1 MTYRTNEATRTLV
14 RAAGVLALAGLIA
27 ACSSIPRE
35 RTSPCACD
43 WRPLTQ
49 QTETTA

>member
-1 MTYRTNEATRTLV
+1 MTHRTNRTTRTLV
-14 RAAGVLALAGLIA
+14 RVVGILALAGLLA

-43 WRPLTQ
+43 WRPLNQ

>member
-1 MTYRTNEATRTLV
+1 MIRVLIT
-14 RAAGVLALAGLIA
+14 LALAATLA

-49 QTETTA
+49 TEEALA

>member
-1 MTYRTNEATRTLV
+1 MNRPTITRS
-14 RAAGVLALAGLIA
+14 VLALGFAALLT

-43 WRPLTQ
+43 WRPLNQ
-49 QTETTA
+49 QTETLA

>member
-1 MTYRTNEATRTLV
+1 MTPI
-14 RAAGVLALAGLIA
+14 RALRAGAILTALALGLS

-49 QTETTA
+49 TDEATA